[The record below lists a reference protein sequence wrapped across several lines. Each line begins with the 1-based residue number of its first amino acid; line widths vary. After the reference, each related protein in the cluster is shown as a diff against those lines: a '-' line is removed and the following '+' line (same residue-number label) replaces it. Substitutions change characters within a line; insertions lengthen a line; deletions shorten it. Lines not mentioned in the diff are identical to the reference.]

1 MTVAE
6 LESSLWAAEDSSG
19 LHALE
24 SANKGGQ
31 IREKGIKAHAHREQ
45 FAYGPKGKPCHC
57 RPVRIKNSNP
67 LCSRKG
73 TRVGPGFQSYYQ
85 KHNTKGLG
93 RSTHNK
99 PPNPDCNES
108 RLQ

>member
-67 LCSRKG
+67 LAAGREPELVLASSLITKNIIPKG
-73 TRVGPGFQSYYQ
+73 
-85 KHNTKGLG
+85 
-93 RSTHNK
+93 
-99 PPNPDCNES
+99 
-108 RLQ
+108 